1 MAVGDSYKEE
11 FTPEELAALGREP
24 EGGAET
30 ETTEETAGP
39 GETQETTEQTQ
50 ETNPEQEAASTT
62 ETTETKTEQTTTE
75 SPKSEEAQAAEAM
88 GFRLET
94 DDKGKTYVVDE
105 DGTRI
110 PATRWKNLYGDYKN
124 AQREAASTKEKFDLF
139 KQLGADEYYRIYPA
153 EAPQGW
159 KPKGAEAAPANAEVD
174 PMKLVFTAKDPN
186 HPYHGMTLGEIK
198 EQDPFFATVLYNDW
212 RDQQR
217 EQVIMSRQANER
229 TRQQEEAQANAF
241 GLARA
246 KELFGTDDPGKITPE
261 QSKAILSIAQQVIKW
276 QTENN
281 CLHYSWEHAYKLMRH
296 DELIAKAREEG
307 AKGTIKNLAERKS
320 PASINTAGGS
330 PPKDNSYAA
339 MEKWSDDQLAK
350 HIDGLSDAEYVK
362 FKKEAPAQ
370 ILERIGL

>member
-1 MAVGDSYKEE
+1 MAVGDIYKEE

-24 EGGAET
+24 EGGATEEEPKEPENPEEPKEPAQEEPAKEEPPAEPKEPET
-30 ETTEETAGP
+30 EPKEPA
-39 GETQETTEQTQ
+39 
-50 ETNPEQEAASTT
+50 
-62 ETTETKTEQTTTE
+62 
-75 SPKSEEAQAAEAM
+75 PKSEEAQAAEAM

-124 AQREAASTKEKFDLF
+124 AQRETASTKEKFDLF
-139 KQLGADEYYRIYPA
+139 KQLGADEYYRVFPN

-186 HPYHGMTLGEIK
+186 HPYHGQTLEQIK
-198 EQDPFFATVLYNDW
+198 EADPFFASMLYNDW

-241 GLARA
+241 GTARA
-246 KELFGTDDPGKITPE
+246 KELFGVDDPKKVTPE
-261 QSKAILSIAQQVIKW
+261 QSKAILSLGQQVIKW
-276 QTENN
+276 QEENN
-281 CLHYSWEHAYKLMRH
+281 CLHYTWEHAYKLMRH

-362 FKKEAPAQ
+362 FKKEAPAK